1 MSAKTKIGPHYP
13 IPNFPEGNKIKEEK
27 KKGGKNEL
35 EKEEKSGPP
44 VACKFGL

>member
-1 MSAKTKIGPHYP
+1 MPSKTKIGPHYP
-13 IPNFPEGNKIKEEK
+13 IPNFPEGNKIKEET

-44 VACKFGL
+44 VPCKFGL